1 MHSAAL
7 SIFRRLGAS
16 IEEQGGDAYKSKSL
30 KMETI
35 KTIVKQFM
43 TDGECVCLYF
53 FITCWLKIFY
63 CFIKFFWLTP
73 LILLLFSYFFFLLLE
88 TGDRGSL
95 LLRSTEAS
103 DFQED
108 VQVYLRKLEN
118 EGMYASTKRR
128 LKNQTKK

>member
-1 MHSAAL
+1 MDSLVSLFFCLTFCLFFLSFLFFYNLKIARAVMHSAAL

-53 FITCWLKIFY
+53 FITC
-63 CFIKFFWLTP
+63 
-73 LILLLFSYFFFLLLE
+73 
-88 TGDRGSL
+88 
-95 LLRSTEAS
+95 
-103 DFQED
+103 
-108 VQVYLRKLEN
+108 
-118 EGMYASTKRR
+118 
-128 LKNQTKK
+128 

>member
-1 MHSAAL
+1 MCL
-7 SIFRRLGAS
+7 SL
-16 IEEQGGDAYKSKSL
+16 L
-30 KMETI
+30 
-35 KTIVKQFM
+35 
-43 TDGECVCLYF
+43 LYNLLTEDF
-53 FITCWLKIFY
+53 LLFLF
-63 CFIKFFWLTP
+63 KFFWLTP
-73 LILLLFSYFFFLLLE
+73 LILLLFLE

-128 LKNQTKK
+128 LKKQTKK